1 MRNALSQFIRFL
13 FRSRLAQLLFL
24 IHLALAVYAIF
35 MTPHAPADFSDPSGG
50 CHGLPLAG
58 RWIHLCDATP
68 LMKFL
73 GSVDI
78 VALFLYVTITMLYT
92 GLSLLV
98 FQMTGWNVPQ
108 INLYVFSWLVAIGFL
123 IYTSFQWMVVGAGVE
138 SIARF
143 FAKRWKRQNA

>member
-1 MRNALSQFIRFL
+1 
-13 FRSRLAQLLFL
+13 
-24 IHLALAVYAIF
+24 
-35 MTPHAPADFSDPSGG
+35 MTPHAPADFSDPGGG

-58 RWIHLCDATP
+58 RWIHLCDATA

-73 GSVDI
+73 GTVDI

-92 GLSLLV
+92 LLALLV
-98 FQMTGWNVPQ
+98 LQISGWNVPQ

-123 IYTSFQWMVVGAGVE
+123 VYTSFQWMLVGSCVE

-143 FAKRWKRQNA
+143 FAKRRNRQHA